1 MSEGDHINQSIITYS
16 LLVHRIH
23 RVHPV
28 HHTDSVRITRHPM
41 TPHDTH
47 VTFCTVHNSIH
58 TGFKT
63 NLVPSVFTIGI
74 QSIFTIGIQSVFNGI
89 LNGYRRSSEIKCRL
103 SRHGH
108 HGGRAA
114 PYIGGRVEK
123 APKREREKTS
133 VSSTHV
139 SWGENDTPPYRAL
152 SPSAKNPRQSSRHC
166 HCVLILFSLF
176 MGHFFSHAQ
185 RYPAQSQ
192 THTHTYT

>member
-1 MSEGDHINQSIITYS
+1 
-16 LLVHRIH
+16 
-23 RVHPV
+23 
-28 HHTDSVRITRHPM
+28 M
-41 TPHDTH
+41 TPMWH
-47 VTFCTVHNSIH
+47 
-58 TGFKT
+58 
-63 NLVPSVFTIGI
+63 FTRYTTL
-74 QSIFTIGIQSVFNGI
+74 FTRDSKPIWYHRYSQSVFNRYSTVFK
-89 LNGYRRSSEIKCRL
+89 NGYRRSSEIKCRL

-114 PYIGGRVEK
+114 PCIEGRVEK
-123 APKREREKTS
+123 TSKRRERRR
-133 VSSTHV
+133 VSLTRV

-192 THTHTYT
+192 TQTHTRIHTRTQHTRRNIPQHTDT